1 MVFLLPVIHS
11 LSIHNH
17 IDTYFLQPLLVI
29 ISKPKIS
36 YLT

>member
-1 MVFLLPVIHS
+1 MGFLLPVIHS

-17 IDTYFLQPLLVI
+17 LDPYFLQPLLVI